1 MNKRIMFIGRWQV
14 PALHAGH
21 KALIQ
26 TALDEGNT
34 AIIAI
39 RDTPKD
45 EKNPYSIL
53 HRSAAIRSAFP
64 DPRVEICVI
73 PDIDEVWIGRDVG
86 YRVVHLPVELE
97 NISGTEIRRQ
107 FNDNLADGK

>member
-1 MNKRIMFIGRWQV
+1 MFIGRWQV
-14 PALHAGH
+14 PELHDGH

-26 TALDEGNT
+26 TALDEGNM
-34 AIIAI
+34 AIVAI

-45 EKNPYSIL
+45 AKNPYSVA
-53 HRSAAIRSAFP
+53 HRQSAIREAFP
-64 DPRVEICVI
+64 DPFLVEICVI

-86 YRVVHLPVELE
+86 YRVVHLSGELE

-107 FNDNLADGK
+107 YDNLADGK